1 MMAGLGQSLRRH
13 VQQRL
18 AWYIPACAPLAV
30 LLLAHLLTLIAFLLV
45 RFHMLAPV
53 QEAYKILVTWAVYGF
68 VPLLFS
74 SYLCF
79 FALARPVLARLARKL
94 PEWSDLHLHL
104 LNGLLYGTG
113 IGLLLLLLLQPGVG
127 IKALMIF
134 LTGVMVGLGNW
145 LLYRQLAAAELLAGL
160 RPIHEVVEEIAE
172 I

>member
-1 MMAGLGQSLRRH
+1 MMAGIGQSLRRH

-18 AWYIPACAPLAV
+18 SWYIPACAPLAV

-79 FALARPVLARLARKL
+79 LVLARPALALLARKL
-94 PEWSDLHLHL
+94 PQWSDFQLHL
-104 LNGLLYGTG
+104 LNGLLHGAG
-113 IGLLLLLLLQPGVG
+113 IGLMLLLLLQPGVG
-127 IKALMIF
+127 VKALMIF
-134 LTGVMVGLGNW
+134 LTGLVVGVGNW
-145 LLYRQLAAAELLAGL
+145 LLYRQLAPAEPLAGL
-160 RPIHEVVEEIAE
+160 RPVNEPVVEVPET
-172 I
+172 